1 MSKYAGLSGKGGT
14 LTVTPYGML
23 LNIIMYSKVKIYLY
37 VVDKNTIQ
45 YSLDK
50 ISWEE
55 LNKKLGLE
63 LLDMSNYCE
72 NIVVLADNKE
82 VLENDK

>member
-1 MSKYAGLSGKGGT
+1 MGGT

-72 NIVVLADNKE
+72 NIVVLTDNKE
-82 VLENDK
+82 MKE

>member
-1 MSKYAGLSGKGGT
+1 MSKYDVLSGKGGT
-14 LTVTPYGML
+14 LTVTPYGL
-23 LNIIMYSKVKIYLY
+23 LINIIMYSKVKIYLY
-37 VVDKNTIQ
+37 VVNKNTIQ

-63 LLDMSNYCE
+63 LLDMSNYCK
-72 NIVVLADNKE
+72 NIVVLTDNKE
-82 VLENDK
+82 IKENE

>member
-1 MSKYAGLSGKGGT
+1 MSKYDVLSGKGGT

-23 LNIIMYSKVKIYLY
+23 LKIIMYSKVKIYLY
-37 VVDKNTIQ
+37 VLDKNTIQ

-63 LLDMSNYCE
+63 LLDMANYCE
-72 NIVVLADNKE
+72 NIVVLTDHKE
-82 VLENDK
+82 MKEND